1 MDENESRPPGFSRRT
16 FFKGLGTVAAAT
28 ATASKLQAAVQQLGD
43 LDDERKFGPGEVPVT
58 LEINGKSHKV
68 AVEPRVTLLDTLRM
82 KLGLTGS
89 KEVCDRA
96 TCGACTVLVDGTPT
110 YSCML
115 LAIEAQGRKIT
126 TIEGLAKDGE
136 LTKVQKA
143 FVECDALMCGFCT
156 PGFVM
161 SVTALLDK
169 NPHPTEAEVLTACSG
184 NLCRCGTYPRIHQ
197 AALAA
202 AGVEKKPDITMI
214 TVDNA

>member
-1 MDENESRPPGFSRRT
+1 MDEPPDKLGFSRRT
-16 FFKGLGTVAAAT
+16 FFKGLGSVAAAT
-28 ATASKLQAAVQQLGD
+28 AAASNLQAAAQELEK

-58 LEINGKSHKV
+58 LDINGTRQRL
-68 AVEPRVTLLDTLRM
+68 AIEPRVTLLDALRM

-96 TCGACTVLVDGTPT
+96 TCGACTVLVDGALT

-115 LAIEAQGRKIT
+115 LAIEAQGKKIR
-126 TIEGLAKDGE
+126 TIEGLSKDGE
-136 LTKVQKA
+136 LTKVQRA
-143 FVECDALMCGFCT
+143 FVDCDALMCGFCT

-161 SVTALLDK
+161 SVTALLER
-169 NPHPTEAEVLTACSG
+169 NPHPSEDEVLTACSG

-202 AGVEKKPDITMI
+202 AGVEKKPDVEMI
-214 TVDNA
+214 TVDDV